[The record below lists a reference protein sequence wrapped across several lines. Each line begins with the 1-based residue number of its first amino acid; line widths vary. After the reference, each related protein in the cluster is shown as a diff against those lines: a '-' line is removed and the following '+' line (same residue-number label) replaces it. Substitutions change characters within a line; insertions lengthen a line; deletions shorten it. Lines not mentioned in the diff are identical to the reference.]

1 MIIYS
6 IIIPCYKSSKTIET
20 VVDNLRYEMDKMGRK
35 NYEIILVNDCSP
47 DQGETIRKLEFL
59 AKKYCFVKV
68 IDLAKNVGQHN
79 AVMAGLRSASGE
91 IIISMDD
98 DMQTRPCELP
108 KMFDAFDEG
117 YDVVYG
123 YYLTKREGIIRRIG
137 SWFNQFC
144 ARYFL
149 RKPSDV
155 TSSSFWIIRK
165 YIKDSIIEYHGP
177 YSYLLGLIL
186 RATNNIKSVVVE
198 HYERE
203 YGNSG
208 YTFKSLFKLWSNL
221 IGFTARPLHTAV
233 HLGMMSASGAFLAI
247 IVIIFRKVVDPGLT
261 VGWAS
266 TIVAIFFALGVLLI
280 FMGVIGE
287 YIGRMYLQVNG
298 EPQYVIKNK
307 IGFDGSET
315 YKDDKKM

>member
-1 MIIYS
+1 M
-6 IIIPCYKSSKTIET
+6 
-20 VVDNLRYEMDKMGRK
+20 
-35 NYEIILVNDCSP
+35 
-47 DQGETIRKLEFL
+47 
-59 AKKYCFVKV
+59 

-79 AVMAGLRSASGE
+79 AVMAGLRNASGDV
-91 IIISMDD
+91 IISMDD
-98 DMQTRPCELP
+98 DMQTRPSELH

-123 YYLTKREGIIRRIG
+123 YYEVKKEGCFRRIG

-149 RKPSDV
+149 KKPKNI

-165 YIKDSIIEYHGP
+165 YIKDSIIEYQGP

-186 RATNNIKSVVVE
+186 RATNNIKSVAVE

-208 YTFKSLFKLWSNL
+208 YTFKALLKLWSNL
-221 IGFTARPLHTAV
+221 IGFTAKPLHTAV
-233 HLGMMSASGAFLAI
+233 HLGLISAGGSFLAI
-247 IVIIFRKVVDPGLT
+247 IGIIIRKIVDPRLM

-298 EPQYVIKNK
+298 EPQYVIKK
-307 IGFDGSET
+307 KVGFDESEICA
-315 YKDDKKM
+315 DDKNM